1 MKAFGS
7 SQPSAFV
14 CMQPVSGDIF
24 KSRWMAP
31 LGNLLRRGIP
41 EENRFSSLF
50 SKCGNSGEGGEGVR
64 EGAILGVTERHLAS
78 QETRLATYV

>member
-1 MKAFGS
+1 VKAFGS

-31 LGNLLRRGIP
+31 LGNVLRRGIP
-41 EENRFSSLF
+41 EENRLSLF
-50 SKCGNSGEGGEGVR
+50 SKCGNSGGVP
-64 EGAILGVTERHLAS
+64 GKGNSWSNSAPFSIS
-78 QETRLATYV
+78 